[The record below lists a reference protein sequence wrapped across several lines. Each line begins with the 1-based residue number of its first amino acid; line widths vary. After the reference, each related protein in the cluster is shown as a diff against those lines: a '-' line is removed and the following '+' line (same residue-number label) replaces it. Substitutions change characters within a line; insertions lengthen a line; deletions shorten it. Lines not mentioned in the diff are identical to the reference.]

1 MNGTDGV
8 DTSLPNW
15 YALHTRSR
23 HEKIVRDRL
32 EGNGIEPF
40 LPLRRALRQ
49 WSDRKTIAELPLF
62 SGYCFAKFSLNARTE
77 VLQIPGIVTIVGNVG
92 PEPIPVEEMDALKTV
107 SSSQRLC
114 DAHHDLTEGAL
125 VEVVRGPLA
134 GIRGKLVRRSGQ
146 DCIVI
151 RVQLLQQAAA
161 VHIDASEVVAVS

>member
-1 MNGTDGV
+1 MNATDAV

-32 EGNGIEPF
+32 EGSGIEPF
-40 LPLRRALRQ
+40 LPLRRTLRQ
-49 WSDRKTIAELPLF
+49 WSDRKTITELPLF

-92 PEPIPVEEMDALKTV
+92 PEPIPAEEMDALKTV
-107 SSSQRLC
+107 SSSQRFC
-114 DAHHDLTEGAL
+114 DAHHDLAEGAL

>member
-1 MNGTDGV
+1 MDATAAFDA
-8 DTSLPNW
+8 SQPNW

-32 EGNGIEPF
+32 EGSGIEPF
-40 LPLRRALRQ
+40 LPLRRELRR
-49 WSDRKTIAELPLF
+49 WSDRRTVAELPLF
-62 SGYCFAKFSLNARTE
+62 SGYCFARFPLNERTE

-92 PEPIPVEEMDALKTV
+92 PEPIPVEEMDALMAV

-114 DAHHDLTEGAL
+114 NAHHDLTEGTL

-134 GIRGKLVRRSGQ
+134 GIRGKLVRKAGQ

-161 VHIDASEVVAVS
+161 VHIDASEVVAVC